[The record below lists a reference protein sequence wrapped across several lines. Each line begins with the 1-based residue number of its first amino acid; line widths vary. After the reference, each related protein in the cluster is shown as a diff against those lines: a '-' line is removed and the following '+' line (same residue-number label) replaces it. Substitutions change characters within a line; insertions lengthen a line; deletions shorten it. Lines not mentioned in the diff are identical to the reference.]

1 MFGAVS
7 VYLDQIIDELI
18 SYRQYHVYS
27 EIVSRYATT
36 TVTGVIANTAGVPL
50 QLTFQTKIPSI
61 ALISNFTMLV

>member
-1 MFGAVS
+1 MFGAIS
-7 VYLDQIIDELI
+7 VYLDERADELI

-50 QLTFQTKIPSI
+50 LLTFRTKLPNT
-61 ALISNFTMLV
+61 ALISNFTM